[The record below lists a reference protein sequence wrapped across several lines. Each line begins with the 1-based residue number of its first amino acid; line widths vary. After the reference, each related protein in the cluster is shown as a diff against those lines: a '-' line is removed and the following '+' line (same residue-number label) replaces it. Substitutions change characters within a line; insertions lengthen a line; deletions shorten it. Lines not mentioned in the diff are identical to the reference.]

1 MRDHLGSLERDE
13 LNTYLDHVLIGGRET
28 PRLVIAEYDP
38 EWPRRYERE
47 RKRIVGAL
55 EPGVALAVEHVGS
68 TAVPGLAAKPIVD
81 ILMVV
86 RDPDEENVFAPALEQ
101 AGYELRVREPG
112 HRMFRTPERDVHVHV
127 WPEGDPEIE
136 RYLVFRDR
144 LRSSTEDREAY
155 ESLKRELVRQD
166 WEDMNHYADAKSALI
181 DEIVARASGPS
192 RSPRG

>member
-1 MRDHLGSLERDE
+1 MRDDRGSLEPDDR
-13 LNTYLDHVLIGGRET
+13 NAYLDKVLVGGRET

-47 RKRIVGAL
+47 RERILGAL

-81 ILMVV
+81 ILVV
-86 RDPDEENVFAPALEQ
+86 VTNPDDEDAFAPALES
-101 AGYELRVREPG
+101 AGYVLRVREPG
-112 HRMFRTPERDVHVHV
+112 HRMFRTPERDVHVHL
-127 WPEGDPEIE
+127 WANGDPEVE
-136 RYLVFRDR
+136 RYIVFRDR
-144 LRSSTEDREAY
+144 LRSSTKDREAY
-155 ESLKRELVRQD
+155 EQLKRELVEQD

-181 DEIVARASGPS
+181 DEIVAAASGPS